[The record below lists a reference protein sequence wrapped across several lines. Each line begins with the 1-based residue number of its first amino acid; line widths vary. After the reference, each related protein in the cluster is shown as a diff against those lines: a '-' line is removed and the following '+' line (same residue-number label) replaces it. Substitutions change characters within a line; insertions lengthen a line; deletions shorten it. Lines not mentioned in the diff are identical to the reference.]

1 VQPVEV
7 TDVDVVVEDAVVVL
21 VVDDGVVT
29 AVAACVVVVTFLGVL
44 GLLLHAASSTAAL
57 ATSASAH

>member
-7 TDVDVVVEDAVVVL
+7 TDVDVVVEDAAVV

-29 AVAACVVVVTFLGVL
+29 PVAACVVVVTFLGVL
-44 GLLLHAASSTAAL
+44 GLLLHAASSTAAP